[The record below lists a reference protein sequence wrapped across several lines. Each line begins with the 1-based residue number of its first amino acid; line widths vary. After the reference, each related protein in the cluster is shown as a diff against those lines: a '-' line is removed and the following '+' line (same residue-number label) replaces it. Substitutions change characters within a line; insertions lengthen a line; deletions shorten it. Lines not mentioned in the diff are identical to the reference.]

1 MPPTPA
7 GFLTGRLRPSPV
19 RGDPHRGEGMEISER
34 LVILTTPNRDDGVRQ
49 QIEQMVNT
57 HGQKRDL
64 LLKQLPHMETA
75 VQGLKDGLGDLLA
88 MSAFDWERHDTEEL
102 TIAGLLSRKEPT
114 WVLVAPDKPEYLIPQ
129 SLIMCDH
136 ELLRRQMKRLRSD
149 LRILSKEETLL
160 RIGRKEEFDA
170 LDEDEQWPWM
180 EERLN
185 EGAIDGFIV
194 PRAIH
199 AGHRMKSRRHT
210 LGLQRD
216 QSEKERERFIPPP
229 LHGFT
234 LLVTRKGFPKATL
247 KEMVD
252 PSAELAYRMESSMLE
267 SLDPSLHGITGMY
280 VEQRKVSTFI
290 KKANEE
296 GDETLINTLVDPNKK
311 RGVYKK
317 GPRVE
322 MIIETLNPSGTVTA
336 ACERI
341 AIPENSHLNMVNLLR
356 EFMELVTLMTTDHE
370 ATKRSTPGMPES
382 FNEAKPSLM
391 KLNDEN

>member
-1 MPPTPA
+1 
-7 GFLTGRLRPSPV
+7 
-19 RGDPHRGEGMEISER
+19 MEISER
-34 LVILTTPNRDDGVRQ
+34 LVILTTPNRDDGVRRQ
-49 QIEQMVNT
+49 VEQMVNT

-64 LLKQLPHMETA
+64 LLKQLPHMETS
-75 VQGLKDGLGDLLA
+75 VQGLKDGLGDLLG
-88 MSAFDWERHDTEEL
+88 MSAFDWDRHDTEGL
-102 TIAGLLSRKEPT
+102 IIAGLLSRKEPT
-114 WVLVAPDKPEYLIPQ
+114 WVLVAPDKPEYLIPE

-136 ELLRRQMKRLRSD
+136 ELLRRQMRRLRSD
-149 LRILSKEETLL
+149 LRLLSKEETLL
-160 RIGRKEEFDA
+160 HLGWKEEFES

-180 EERLN
+180 EERLQ

-234 LLVTRKGFPKATL
+234 LLVARHGFPKNTL

-252 PSAELAYRMESSMLE
+252 PSAELAYRIEASMLE
-267 SLDPSLHGITGMY
+267 SLDPSLHEITGMY
-280 VEQRKVSTFI
+280 VEQRKISTFI
-290 KKANEE
+290 KKANAE

-311 RGVYKK
+311 RGVYKS

-322 MIIETLNPSGTVTA
+322 MLIETLNPSGTVTA

-341 AIPENSHLNMVNLLR
+341 TLPENSHLDMVNLLR

-370 ATKRSTPGMPES
+370 ATNRSVPGMPPS

-391 KLNDEN
+391 KLNEED